1 MSRVEGSGSRAE
13 TLVSP
18 AASRAGRPAG
28 TGGGAGLLDGR
39 VVLVSGGTQGVG
51 AAVAREAAREGA
63 VVAVTGRR
71 REPGAALV
79 EELRAAGSPALFV
92 PCDVADVAACRAAVE
107 AVVAEFGR
115 VDALVNAA
123 GLTARGTLTDTTPEL
138 FDAHI
143 AINLRGPFFL
153 MQAVVADLLTRGAPG
168 GVVNIISSSELGGQ
182 PYLAPYVA
190 AKAGLAGL
198 TRNAAHAHRWDRIR
212 INGLDIGWTDTEG
225 EDATQREF
233 HAADDGWRERAG
245 KGLPMGRLGRAE
257 DVAAA
262 VVFLL
267 SDRSGVVTGSVL
279 DWDQN
284 VFGGLD

>member
-1 MSRVEGSGSRAE
+1 MS
-13 TLVSP
+13 
-18 AASRAGRPAG
+18 
-28 TGGGAGLLDGR
+28 LLQDR

-51 AAVAREAAREGA
+51 AAVARAAVGA
-63 VVAVTGRR
+63 GAAVAVTGRR
-71 REPGAALV
+71 PEPGQALV
-79 EELRAAGSPALFV
+79 DELRAAGGQARYV
-92 PCDVADVAACRAAVE
+92 PCDVSDVAAVQACVRTVL
-107 AVVAEFGR
+107 AEYGR
-115 VDALVNAA
+115 VDSLVNAA
-123 GLTARGTLTDTTPEL
+123 GLTSRGTLLDTTPEL

-143 AINLRGPFFL
+143 AINLRGPFFM
-153 MQAVVADLLTRGAPG
+153 MQAVVADMLARKEPG
-168 GVVNIISSSELGGQ
+168 TIVNIISSSELGGQ

-198 TRNAAHAHRWDRIR
+198 TRNVAHAHRWDRIR

-245 KGLPMGRLGRAE
+245 KALPMGKLGQADE
-257 DVAAA
+257 IADF

-267 SDRSGVVTGSVL
+267 SGRSGVVTGSIL

-284 VFGGLD
+284 VLGGLD